1 MSEIRVDTI
10 TEKTSANGVAIDSVT
25 LKDGGVTGTAAIVAG
40 GGNGPTLGFQLKDT
54 SGNAQPR
61 LTNDANNDTVIRPG
75 ASGRQIMLANYANNA
90 TALNVDDSGH
100 VTKPLQPCFHAELGS
115 TTQSNFSTGSTT
127 LQYKIE
133 RFDQNADFNT
143 SNYTFTAP
151 VQGRYLICANV
162 ELSNIDNANDYM
174 RMRMNTSNL
183 DYYQGIMAPNLVF
196 SADGGYFSMH
206 MAQIVDMDANDTC
219 LIQVQINSGTA
230 QTDIVGTTANVF
242 SGCLLA

>member
-1 MSEIRVDTI
+1 MSTTRVQL
-10 TEKTSANGVAIDSVT
+10 IDKNTTV
-25 LKDGGVTGTAAIVAG
+25 GTAAAEDTKIV
-40 GGNGPTLGFQLKDT
+40 FD
-54 SGNAQPR
+54 GNAQDFHIGIDDSTDS
-61 LTNDANNDTVIRPG
+61 LTLG
-75 ASGRQIMLANYANNA
+75 LG
-90 TALNVDDSGH
+90 TALGTTTHARFDPIGA
-100 VTKPLQPCFHAELGS
+100 VTMPLQPCFHAELGS
-115 TTQSNFSTGSTT
+115 TVQSNFSTGSTT
-127 LQYKIE
+127 LEYKIE

-162 ELSNIDNANDYM
+162 EVSNIDNANDYM

-219 LIQVQINSGTA
+219 LIQIQINSGTA